1 MERGRPPHL
10 RNNPPSRCRTSPR
23 NLHPDGG
30 IHDANA
36 SAARR
41 VVVLNPVSGDG
52 THVEPV
58 YDLADERGYAVYE
71 SEREGHTRELTRE
84 AVHDG
89 ADIIVAC
96 GGDGTVNEVVHGI
109 HETDAYD
116 DVTLGVLP
124 GGTGNDIAE
133 NIGIDSLEAGFDALE
148 NERIRTVDVGL
159 AADRPFVNSCIGG
172 ITAEASSETTPSLKS
187 DFGVLAYVLTTLR
200 SLTDYDG
207 FELALA
213 DPDGDDRLWSGTAVC
228 VIIGNARRVGDERLV
243 PADMEDGLL
252 DVTIVEAM
260 PPAELLQ
267 TAAVYRL
274 FGEDRDAIT
283 HLQTRALEIAVEDV
297 EDPAFS
303 LDGEILQTDHLE
315 VTVEPD
321 VLSLAV
327 GDRYEPHPGG
337 FP

>member
-1 MERGRPPHL
+1 MDPGQ
-10 RNNPPSRCRTSPR
+10 PPSAQDRPQVSNGSPPTETR
-23 NLHPDGG
+23 ADGG
-30 IHDANA
+30 VHDADEA
-36 SAARR
+36 AARR

-58 YDLADERGYAVYE
+58 YDLAAEHGYAVYE
-71 SEREGHTRELTRE
+71 SEREGHTREL
-84 AVHDG
+84 AIDAIQDG
-89 ADIIVAC
+89 ADTILAC
-96 GGDGTVNEVVHGI
+96 GGDGTVNEVVTGV

-116 DVTLGVLP
+116 DVTVGIVP

-133 NIGIDSLEAGFDALE
+133 NVGIETLEDGFAAPDAG
-148 NERIRTVDVGL
+148 RIRSVDVGV
-159 AADRPFVNSCIGG
+159 ANDRPFVNSCIGG

-187 DFGVLAYVLTTLR
+187 EFGVLAYVLTTLR

-207 FELALA
+207 FDLALS
-213 DPDGDDRLWSGTAVC
+213 DPDGEGAHWRGTAVC
-228 VIIGNARRVGDERLV
+228 VIIGNARRVSQERLV
-243 PADMEDGLL
+243 PADIEDGLL

-283 HLQTRALEIAVEDV
+283 HIQTRSLEIDVQDV
-297 EDPAFS
+297 EAPVFS
-303 LDGEILQTDHLE
+303 LDGEIVESDYLE
-315 VTVEPD
+315 VTVESR

-327 GDRYEPHPGG
+327 GEDYEPHPSG